1 MALYRGGVYFYT
13 HMKKV
18 FHQLFHNFPSNVTM
32 STEILELKRGWR
44 NKVNSFFYEF
54 SFCISLFAFIKTI
67 TLFVY
72 VCLCVLHH
80 FTKKN
85 INKSKKLPKK
95 VLYLLAETEF
105 SSLSLI

>member
-18 FHQLFHNFPSNVTM
+18 FHQLFLNFPSNVTM

-54 SFCISLFAFIKTI
+54 SFCIHQNNHII
-67 TLFVY
+67 CVCLFV
-72 VCLCVLHH
+72 CVASLY
-80 FTKKN
+80 KK
-85 INKSKKLPKK
+85 KHKQ
-95 VLYLLAETEF
+95 E
-105 SSLSLI
+105 